1 MIFRLLRDNREF
13 SVAFII
19 VLLFLILG
27 FCDSSYLSLATVH
40 SIFNN
45 SLILIV
51 IATGATMVMSTR
63 GLDVS
68 VGSVMGLAAVVTGIL
83 INAGHN
89 ITVGILAGL
98 GCGLSCGLFN
108 GYLVAFLRVPAIVAT
123 LGTLGLYRGF
133 VHILTGGSWI
143 EGLPE
148 AFKDLTR
155 EGFLWLSPFAWV
167 VLVLLV
173 ITHLGL
179 RYSRLGRAMFAIGD
193 NREGARLL
201 GIRVGSVQLLA
212 YAANGT
218 LAALAGIIFASQIGF
233 IPNTT
238 GTGQEM
244 RAIAASVLGGVSLL
258 GGTGTILGA
267 ALGAYFL
274 TTIDSVLIL
283 ARMPAYL
290 NDMIAGGILL
300 IVLIADGKLR
310 EFVDTLLRRQK
321 YRKFTESG
329 FQSSDATGTASSESL
344 VPSAT
349 INAHEVLK

>member
-1 MIFRLLRDNREF
+1 MIFRLLRDNREL
-13 SVAFII
+13 SVALII
-19 VLLFLILG
+19 VVLFLILG
-27 FCDSSYLSLATVH
+27 FRDSSYLSLATVH
-40 SIFNN
+40 SVFNN

-51 IATGATMVMSTR
+51 IAIGATMVMATR

-68 VGSVMGLAAVVTGIL
+68 VGSVMGLAAAVSGIL
-83 INAGHN
+83 MNAGHS
-89 ITVGILAGL
+89 IAVGILAGL
-98 GCGLSCGLFN
+98 ACGLACGLFN

-148 AFKDLTR
+148 PFKDLTR
-155 EGFLWLSPFAWV
+155 EGFLWLSPIAWLV
-167 VLVLLV
+167 IVLLV
-173 ITHLGL
+173 SAHLTL
-179 RYSRLGRAMFAIGD
+179 RYSRFGRAMFAVGD

-201 GIRVGSVQLLA
+201 GIRVGSVQLAA

-233 IPNTT
+233 IPNTA

-258 GGTGTILGA
+258 GGTGTVLGA

-274 TTIDSVLIL
+274 TTIDSVLVL
-283 ARMPAYL
+283 SRMPAYL

-310 EFVDTLLRRQK
+310 EFVDNLLRRQK

-329 FQSSDATGTASSESL
+329 PQSADTADAASLAS
-344 VPSAT
+344 PTAT
-349 INAHEVLK
+349 IAHEVQK